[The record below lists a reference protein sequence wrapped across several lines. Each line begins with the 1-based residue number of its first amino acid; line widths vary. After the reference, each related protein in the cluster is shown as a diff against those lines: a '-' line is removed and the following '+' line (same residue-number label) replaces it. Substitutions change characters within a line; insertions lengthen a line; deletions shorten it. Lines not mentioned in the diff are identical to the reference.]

1 MHNGLAF
8 SSDSHLPARRLG
20 DLQGEDVDA
29 MSVAHDLII
38 DQLSS
43 TADGSP
49 HLATWYAQGHSD
61 ALGDRL
67 LMFDNTSAP
76 SWEILR
82 FKPALARDHR
92 FEAGLRERMEQ
103 LASFNHPAFP
113 LVRPLKGLG
122 HEDGLAAVSTYSP
135 GLRLSEAM
143 KKPRSAAFAVRLL
156 RQLAPG
162 LAALQ
167 EHAPGI
173 FHGALDADRIVVT
186 AEGRLTVREHMVGA
200 AIARLE
206 MSAEKLW
213 EEFHVV
219 APAAASPSTV
229 AGLGGTAAE
238 FGAQSDVVQM
248 GVLAVSLMAGHP
260 IGPDEYPGR
269 IEGLLQECGARSS
282 KQELFFFQS
291 LRYWIERALQL
302 DEYAFETAREASN
315 ALADLREEPSVRDDF
330 AAAAPGPRYVPGL
343 ASAVAREFEPDDV
356 NITDEL
362 SMPRRPRLISSRP
375 DPGEASITDAT
386 ETGDH
391 ESAIADQTRAS
402 SDAPSRRRMARP
414 MAWVAVGAAAVGLL
428 ALGEA
433 IFIGRLLYLPEGV
446 SPPAA
451 PPAAAESALRILPT
465 TGFSAIDVKTP
476 DVSAAEPTGTPT
488 KAVGAAPATLVGAA
502 SQRSGGF
509 RLSSPIELHVL
520 DGERVLGS
528 SGDGPI
534 VATAGRHEFEF
545 VNSAIG
551 YRTRRVVEIKAGQ
564 ITSMT
569 MTVPNGTLNINAVP
583 WASVWIDGN
592 SVGDTPLGN
601 LSITPG
607 QHDIVFR
614 HPQLGERREQTIV
627 RADRPTRVT
636 VNLQQP

>member
-1 MHNGLAF
+1 
-8 SSDSHLPARRLG
+8 
-20 DLQGEDVDA
+20 

-43 TADGSP
+43 ADGAP
-49 HLATWYAQGHSD
+49 HLATWYAQGQSD

-82 FKPALARDHR
+82 FKPALARDQR
-92 FEAGLRERMEQ
+92 FESGLRERMEQ

-167 EHAPGI
+167 EHAPGV
-173 FHGALDADRIVVT
+173 FHGAIDAERIVVT
-186 AEGRLTVREHMVGA
+186 AEGRLTIREHMVGA
-200 AIARLE
+200 ALARLE
-206 MSAEKLW
+206 PSAEKLW
-213 EEFHVV
+213 EDFHLV
-219 APAAASPSTV
+219 APAASPGTMI
-229 AGLGGTAAE
+229 GFGGTSAG
-238 FGAQSDVVQM
+238 FGTQTDVVQM
-248 GVLAVSLMAGHP
+248 ALLIVSLMAGHA

-269 IEGLLQECGARSS
+269 IETLLQEIGARSS
-282 KQELFFFQS
+282 RRELFFFQS

-302 DEYAFETAREASN
+302 DEYSFETAREASD
-315 ALADLREEPSVRDDF
+315 ALADLREEPEVHDDF
-330 AAAAPGPRYVPGL
+330 TASSSTVTYVP
-343 ASAVAREFEPDDV
+343 ARATALPREIETDDTARSEFPP
-356 NITDEL
+356 
-362 SMPRRPRLISSRP
+362 MPVRPRLVSATRT
-375 DPGEASITDAT
+375 DPFEASVADAV
-386 ETGDH
+386 E
-391 ESAIADQTRAS
+391 AADPEPVKVDLKNPEVGGGA
-402 SDAPSRRRMARP
+402 RRRIARP
-414 MAWVAVGAAAVGLL
+414 MTWVAAAAAAVGLL

-433 IFIGRLLYLPEGV
+433 IFIGRLLYLPEAV
-446 SPPAA
+446 APPAA
-451 PPAAAESALRILPT
+451 PSAAAQTTPRVLPT
-465 TGFSAIDVKTP
+465 TPAADTKAP
-476 DVSAAEPTGTPT
+476 EVSAADATGTSM
-488 KAVGAAPATLVGAA
+488 KAGSAAAALVGTAP
-502 SQRSGGF
+502 QRNGGF

-551 YRTRRVVEIKAGQ
+551 YRMRRVVEIKAGQ
-564 ITSMT
+564 ITSLS

-592 SVGDTPLGN
+592 SFGDTPLGN
-601 LSITPG
+601 LSIAPG
-607 QHDIVFR
+607 EHDIVFR
-614 HPQLGERREQTIV
+614 HPQLGERREKAMV

>member
-1 MHNGLAF
+1 M
-8 SSDSHLPARRLG
+8 PARRLG

-82 FKPALARDHR
+82 FKPALARDYR
-92 FEAGLRERMEQ
+92 FEAGLRERMKQ

-143 KKPRSAAFAVRLL
+143 KKPRSAAFAIRLL

-173 FHGALDADRIVVT
+173 FHGVLEADRIVVT

-200 AIARLE
+200 AIAGLE
-206 MSAEKLW
+206 MSPEKLW
-213 EEFHVV
+213 EDFHVV
-219 APAAASPSTV
+219 APAAAAPGTI
-229 AGLGGTAAE
+229 AEFGGTAAK
-238 FGAQSDVVQM
+238 FGAQTDVVQM
-248 GVLAVSLMAGHP
+248 ALLVVSLMAGHP

-269 IEGLLQECGARSS
+269 IEGLLQEFGARSS
-282 KQELFFFQS
+282 KRELFFFHS

-302 DEYAFETAREASN
+302 DEYSFETAREASD
-315 ALADLREEPSVRDDF
+315 ALADLREEPDLHDDF
-330 AAAAPGPRYVPGL
+330 AAAAPAAHYVPGR
-343 ASAVAREFEPDDV
+343 AISPAREFEPNDV
-356 NITDEL
+356 NTTNEFP
-362 SMPRRPRLISSRP
+362 MPGRPRLVSTARP
-375 DPGEASITDAT
+375 DSFEASITDAT
-386 ETGDH
+386 EIGDH
-391 ESAIADQTRAS
+391 EPAIADQTEAG
-402 SDAPSRRRMARP
+402 SDAPSRRRMARRI
-414 MAWVAVGAAAVGLL
+414 AWVAAGAAAVGLL

-433 IFIGRLLYLPEGV
+433 IFIGRLLYLPEAV
-446 SPPAA
+446 APPV
-451 PPAAAESALRILPT
+451 PPAAAESAFRILPAGGLSPT
-465 TGFSAIDVKTP
+465 DVKASE
-476 DVSAAEPTGTPT
+476 DSAAEPTGTSM
-488 KAVGAAPATLVGAA
+488 KATSTTPATLSGTA
-502 SQRSGGF
+502 SQRNGGF
-509 RLSSPIELHVL
+509 RLLSTIELHVL

-534 VATAGRHEFEF
+534 VAAAGRHEFDF

-583 WASVWIDGN
+583 WAGVWIDGN
-592 SVGDTPLGN
+592 SFGDTPLGN
-601 LSITPG
+601 LSIAPG
-607 QHDIVFR
+607 EHDIVFR
-614 HPQLGERREQTIV
+614 HPQLGERHEKAIV

>member
-1 MHNGLAF
+1 
-8 SSDSHLPARRLG
+8 
-20 DLQGEDVDA
+20 
-29 MSVAHDLII
+29 MSVARDLII

-43 TADGSP
+43 NADGTP

-92 FEAGLRERMEQ
+92 FESGLRERMEQ

-113 LVRPLKGLG
+113 LVRPLNGLG

-167 EHAPGI
+167 EHAPGV
-173 FHGALDADRIVVT
+173 FHGTLDAERIVVT
-186 AEGRLTVREHMVGA
+186 AEGRLTIREHMVGA

-206 MSAEKLW
+206 LSAEKLW
-213 EEFHVV
+213 EDFHLV
-219 APAAASPSTV
+219 APAAASP
-229 AGLGGTAAE
+229 GTITGFDGAAE
-238 FGAQSDVVQM
+238 FGTQTDVVQM
-248 GVLAVSLMAGHP
+248 ALLVVSLMVGHA

-269 IEGLLQECGARSS
+269 IESLLQEIGAPSS
-282 KQELFFFQS
+282 RRELFFFQS

-302 DEYAFETAREASN
+302 DEYSFETAREASD
-315 ALADLREEPSVRDDF
+315 ALADLREEPEVQDDF
-330 AAAAPGPRYVPGL
+330 AAAPSTVHYVPSL
-343 ASAVAREFEPDDV
+343 ASALAREVEPDDD
-356 NITDEL
+356 THTEFPP
-362 SMPRRPRLISSRP
+362 MPARPRLVSTNCP
-375 DPGEASITDAT
+375 DPLASMADTADIA
-386 ETGDH
+386 DH
-391 ESAIADQTRAS
+391 EPAKADEDKAGGAIA
-402 SDAPSRRRMARP
+402 PRRRIVRP

-433 IFIGRLLYLPEGV
+433 IFIGRLLYLPEAV
-446 SPPAA
+446 A
-451 PPAAAESALRILPT
+451 PPTAPSAAAESALRVLPT
-465 TGFSAIDVKTP
+465 TGLSAVDTKAP
-476 DVSAAEPTGTPT
+476 DISAAEPTGTSM
-488 KAVGAAPATLVGAA
+488 KAGSATPATLVGTAP
-502 SQRSGGF
+502 QRNGGF
-509 RLSSPIELHVL
+509 RLSSPIELNVL
-520 DGERVLGS
+520 DGDRVLGS

-534 VATAGRHEFEF
+534 VAAAGRHEFEF

-551 YRTRRVVEIKAGQ
+551 YRTRHVVEIKAGQ
-564 ITSMT
+564 ITSVS

-583 WASVWIDGN
+583 WAGVWIDGN
-592 SVGDTPLGN
+592 SFGDTPLGN
-601 LSITPG
+601 LSIAPG
-607 QHDIVFR
+607 EHDIVFR
-614 HPQLGERREQTIV
+614 HPQLGERREKAIV

>member
-1 MHNGLAF
+1 
-8 SSDSHLPARRLG
+8 
-20 DLQGEDVDA
+20 

-43 TADGSP
+43 TADGTP

-92 FEAGLRERMEQ
+92 FESGLRARMEQ

-143 KKPRSAAFAVRLL
+143 KKPRSPAFAVRLL
-156 RQLAPG
+156 RQLAPA
-162 LAALQ
+162 LSALQ
-167 EHAPGI
+167 EHAPGV

-186 AEGRLTVREHMVGA
+186 AEGRLTIREHMVGA
-200 AIARLE
+200 AIAGLE
-206 MSAEKLW
+206 LSAEKLW
-213 EEFHVV
+213 EDFHLV
-219 APAAASPSTV
+219 APPTASPG
-229 AGLGGTAAE
+229 AIAIGGTAAE
-238 FGAQSDVVQM
+238 FGAQTDVVQM
-248 GVLAVSLMAGHP
+248 ALLVVSLMAGHP
-260 IGPDEYPGR
+260 IGLDEYPVR
-269 IEGLLQECGARSS
+269 IEGLLQEIGARSNRR
-282 KQELFFFQS
+282 ELFFFQS

-302 DEYAFETAREASN
+302 DEYSFETAREASA
-315 ALADLREEPSVRDDF
+315 ALADLREEPEVQDDF
-330 AAAAPGPRYVPGL
+330 AAPVASTLHDVPAL
-343 ASAVAREFEPDDV
+343 RTPVARDV
-356 NITDEL
+356 DSAGADAPSEY
-362 SMPRRPRLISSRP
+362 SPPARPRLVSMTRP
-375 DPGEASITDAT
+375 DPFETSIAAAAELVDHEPANAEASATD
-386 ETGDH
+386 D
-391 ESAIADQTRAS
+391 AS
-402 SDAPSRRRMARP
+402 PRRRMAGP
-414 MAWVAVGAAAVGLL
+414 LVWVAACAAAVALL

-433 IFIGRLLYLPEGV
+433 IFIGRVLYLPDAV
-446 SPPAA
+446 SPPAV
-451 PPAAAESALRILPT
+451 PSAASESPLRILPT
-465 TGFSAIDVKTP
+465 TGLSAVEATTS
-476 DVSAAEPTGTPT
+476 DVSAAGPTGTSMKSNPS
-488 KAVGAAPATLVGAA
+488 PATLVGSAP
-502 SQRSGGF
+502 QRNGGF

-534 VATAGRHEFEF
+534 VAAAGRHEFEF

-551 YRTRRVVEIKAGQ
+551 YRTSRVVEIKAGQ
-564 ITSMT
+564 ITSVS

-592 SVGDTPLGN
+592 PFGDTPLGN
-601 LSITPG
+601 VSITPG
-607 QHDIVFR
+607 EHEIVFR
-614 HPQLGERREQTIV
+614 HPQLGERHEKAIV